1 MHGVPYLYG
10 QLKILFGTT
19 LSSENIQI
27 EATDQVATFRLQV
40 QINILSQLDR
50 IDVVVNGVPN
60 EIPVDIL
67 RGPHADFLEVIAADL
82 LDARMNPFL
91 DFFES
96 SLNIFHLRL
105 VNPEVWVPFNYVF
118 GTFESD
124 LQLQQIL
131 LGIHELVCLSF
142 LFGKSVI
149 TLG

>member
-10 QLKILFGTT
+10 QLKILFGPT
-19 LSSENIQI
+19 LSSEHIQI

-91 DFFES
+91 NSSES
-96 SLNIFHLRL
+96 FLNIFHLRL
-105 VNPEVWVPFNYVF
+105 VNP
-118 GTFESD
+118 
-124 LQLQQIL
+124 
-131 LGIHELVCLSF
+131 
-142 LFGKSVI
+142 
-149 TLG
+149 